1 MIKDDKEYDK
11 KVARMME
18 LVRVDVLNDAEI
30 AELDALADEII
41 EFEDKQIDA
50 N

>member
-18 LVRVDVLNDAEI
+18 LVRLNVLNDAEI
-30 AELDALADEII
+30 AELNALADEII
-41 EFEDKQIDA
+41 EFEDKQLA
-50 N
+50 